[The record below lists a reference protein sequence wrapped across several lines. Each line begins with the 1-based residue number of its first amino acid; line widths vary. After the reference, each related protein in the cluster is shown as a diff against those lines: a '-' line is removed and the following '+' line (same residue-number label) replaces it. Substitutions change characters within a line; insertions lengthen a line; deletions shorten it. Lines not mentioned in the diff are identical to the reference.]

1 MSFET
6 LLPIFAER
14 LLKGGVDTYSI
25 MLLGLGVGGLSG
37 TVTLAWLG
45 NLKNFPRFLLL
56 SGTGFGLALA
66 SSEIEMESMSSSAA
80 QVISIMVW
88 RSSMAIVAPS
98 DVPYRSIV
106 KLIEADARPSCLM

>member
-45 NLKNFPRFLLL
+45 NLKNSPRFFCCLDP
-56 SGTGFGLALA
+56 ALA
-66 SSEIEMESMSSSAA
+66 
-80 QVISIMVW
+80 W
-88 RSSMAIVAPS
+88 PLPS
-98 DVPYRSIV
+98 LPR
-106 KLIEADARPSCLM
+106 

>member
-1 MSFET
+1 MWQSLREGFRYIQKSRLILSLIGIATIGGIFGMSFET

-45 NLKNFPRFLLL
+45 NLKNSPRFLLL

-66 SSEIEMESMSSSAA
+66 PLP
-80 QVISIMVW
+80 
-88 RSSMAIVAPS
+88 R
-98 DVPYRSIV
+98 
-106 KLIEADARPSCLM
+106 